1 MTIERI
7 VHATSEAIY
16 GAIRLPDPFPVSLD
30 ALPSYCIDAL
40 GATSACPSDDPLLAA
55 FAEGLTAASATELD
69 AVVRVLSWIRREI
82 EYACSKDLCDP
93 VYRTD
98 ALYTMEKRK
107 GNCVS
112 YANLAIALLRP
123 AGIPA

>member
-1 MTIERI
+1 VTIERI